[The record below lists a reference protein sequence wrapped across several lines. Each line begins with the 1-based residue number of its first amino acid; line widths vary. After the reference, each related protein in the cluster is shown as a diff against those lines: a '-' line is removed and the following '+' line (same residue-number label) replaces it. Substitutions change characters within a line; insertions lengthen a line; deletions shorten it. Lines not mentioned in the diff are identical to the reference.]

1 MTSIEF
7 FMLRYH
13 EHLVALR
20 KELDNKIEIIRKNLD
35 TQLTQKYFK
44 ESLREIDVL
53 MEEFQKNLKELKR
66 QYLQALQELKRDED
80 SQCIEKLTNEI

>member
-35 TQLTQKYFK
+35 TQLTQKYFQ